1 MEKARHAIAADIPE
15 ITATLAK
22 AFFDD
27 PLTSWIFPDPAERPH
42 QLNSWMRLTSEM
54 GLTRGHLYVAGENCS
69 AAIWSPPDVTLFDEL
84 WGARLAGLLE
94 QELGDRASRVL
105 AGLARAL
112 ASQPEHEPHF
122 YLFTL
127 GTHPEWRGRGFA
139 ARVVEPVLAICD
151 EQGLPAHLESSNERN
166 LSFYRRHGFEVLSE
180 IAVAEGGPI
189 LWPMRRE
196 PHPS

>member
-1 MEKARHAIAADIPE
+1 MERARHAIAADLPE
-15 ITATLAK
+15 LTATLAN

-27 PLTSWIFPDPAERPH
+27 PLTSWIFPDPAVRPQ
-42 QLNSWMRLTSEM
+42 QLRSWMRLTTEM
-54 GLTRGHLYVAGENCS
+54 GLTRGHLYTAGGNRS

-84 WGARLAGLLE
+84 WGARLAQLLT
-94 QELGDRASRVL
+94 QELGDRAGEVLKGL
-105 AGLARAL
+105 AGAL
-112 ASQPEHEPHF
+112 ASQPDDEPHF

-127 GTHPEWRGRGFA
+127 GTHSEQQGSGFG

-180 IAVAEGGPI
+180 LAVVEGGPI
-189 LWPMRRE
+189 LRPMRRE
-196 PHPS
+196 PQSS

>member
-1 MEKARHAIAADIPE
+1 MEKARHAIAADIPQL
-15 ITATLAK
+15 TDTLAN

-42 QLNSWMRLTSEM
+42 QLRTWMRLSTEM
-54 GLTRGHLYVAGENCS
+54 GLTRGHLYTAGENR
-69 AAIWSPPDVTLFDEL
+69 AAAVWSPPDVTLFDEL
-84 WGARLAGLLE
+84 WGARLAQLLTK
-94 QELGDRASRVL
+94 ELGDRAGDVLQGL
-105 AGLARAL
+105 AGAL
-112 ASQPEHEPHF
+112 SSQPGDEPHF

-127 GTHPEWRGRGFA
+127 GTHPEQQGSGFG

-180 IAVAEGGPI
+180 IAVVEGGPI
-189 LWPMRRE
+189 LRPMRRE
-196 PHPS
+196 PRPK